1 MITTQNN
8 QIENIMTTTLSKIKN
23 MIDVNTVIGSPINT
37 PSGVTVIPVSRVTMG
52 FASGGIDLAAKSG
65 MKDRTGGGG
74 GGTGVS
80 ITPVAFLTIGRD
92 ADIKLIPIN
101 EGGSVDKIASVLE
114 KAPEIIN
121 GIKGAIQ

>member
-1 MITTQNN
+1 MPEN
-8 QIENIMTTTLSKIKN
+8 QAFDYMKASLGGIKD
-23 MIDVNTVIGSPINT
+23 IVGVDTVIGSPINT

-92 ADIKLIPIN
+92 ADIKQIPIN

>member
-1 MITTQNN
+1 MPEN
-8 QIENIMTTTLSKIKN
+8 QAFDYMKASLGGIKD
-23 MIDVNTVIGSPINT
+23 IVGVDTVIGSPINT

-101 EGGSVDKIASVLE
+101 ESGSVDKIASVLE
-114 KAPEIIN
+114 KAHEIIN

>member
-1 MITTQNN
+1 MPEN
-8 QIENIMTTTLSKIKN
+8 QAFDYMKASLGGIKD
-23 MIDVNTVIGSPINT
+23 IVGVDTVIGSPINT

>member
-1 MITTQNN
+1 MPEN
-8 QIENIMTTTLSKIKN
+8 QSLDYMKASLSEIKA
-23 MIDVNTVIGSPINT
+23 IAGVDTVIGSPINT
-37 PSGVTVIPVSRVTMG
+37 PSGVTVIPVSKVTMG
-52 FASGGIDLAAKSG
+52 FASGGIDLFSKPGS
-65 MKDRTGGGG
+65 KDLAGGGG

-80 ITPVAFLTIGRD
+80 ITPVAFLTIGQD

-101 EGGSVDKIASVLE
+101 EGGAVDKIASVLE

>member
-1 MITTQNN
+1 MPEN
-8 QIENIMTTTLSKIKN
+8 QAFDYMKASLGGIKD
-23 MIDVNTVIGSPINT
+23 IVGVDTVIGSPINT

-65 MKDRTGGGG
+65 MKDRAGGGG

-92 ADIKLIPIN
+92 TDIKLIPIN